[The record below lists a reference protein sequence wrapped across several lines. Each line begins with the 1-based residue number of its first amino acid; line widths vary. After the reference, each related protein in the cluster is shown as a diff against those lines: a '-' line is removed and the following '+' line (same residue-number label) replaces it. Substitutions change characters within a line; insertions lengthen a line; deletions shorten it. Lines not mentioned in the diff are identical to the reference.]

1 VLSKNV
7 EKVLNFPCN
16 SISFV
21 CRKVQ
26 KVEQGFFSF
35 TAFVCA
41 AIGKYP
47 ENRVSVREIPIPAP
61 RIRIKLNI
69 PEMLP

>member
-47 ENRVSVREIPIPAP
+47 ENQGQNLSFLSKE
-61 RIRIKLNI
+61 LGH
-69 PEMLP
+69 MQQLPCLHF